1 MMRNERDDNMTLRLL
16 LLIPNVGLLMMVLG
30 MPPITV
36 WWF

>member
-30 MPPITV
+30 MSPITV